1 MQRAKESHDLAA
13 TAAYDGLSNGD
24 DSEDAYLSKA
34 SLVVQNQLLRA
45 GRRLAKV
52 LDENFDDQWR
62 CSGAIQRGV
71 DAQNCTIRETASLM
85 GTRSR
90 EGGCHE
96 ERDALFGDIAIGSL

>member
-13 TAAYDGLSNGD
+13 TAAYDGLSSGD
-24 DSEDAYLSKA
+24 GLEGAY
-34 SLVVQNQLLRA
+34 
-45 GRRLAKV
+45 
-52 LDENFDDQWR
+52 QWR

-90 EGGCHE
+90 EGGMRRETRCSVI
-96 ERDALFGDIAIGSL
+96 L